1 MTKKQSY
8 TIIFYMNA
16 HPLKSPCK
24 ILGENQIEVSLYTC
38 SFTTKKV
45 YPHKHLFYE
54 INLCL
59 DGTFN
64 NIINGTD
71 CPFAKRR
78 CAILRPSDVHYFT
91 SDSSK
96 QFYRH
101 QDIYITKEKMKECC
115 DFLSPDL
122 FNEINNSAQP
132 VCLTLSNKDFE
143 YITEELEVF
152 AKKIDYD
159 SKFLDCVHKIIIVK
173 ILLSYVKSL
182 TINNRNDFPPWL
194 TNLLDKMDDIGFL
207 TKPEP
212 QIASELEYTTS
223 HFSREFKKYV
233 HMTYIKY
240 VNIRKINYAAK
251 LILGTDKPIL
261 EISEELGYS
270 SPSPFIV
277 HFKEVFNCSPSQYR
291 KTLKHV

>member
-1 MTKKQSY
+1 
-8 TIIFYMNA
+8 MNT
-16 HPLKSPCK
+16 HSLKSSCRT
-24 ILGENQIEVSLYTC
+24 LGENQIEVSLYTC
-38 SFTTKKV
+38 AFTSQKV

-64 NIINGTD
+64 NIINGTNYS
-71 CPFAKRR
+71 FSKRR

-91 SDSSK
+91 SDTNDS
-96 QFYRH
+96 FYRH
-101 QDIYITKEKMKECC
+101 QDIYVTKEKMKECC

-122 FNEINNSAQP
+122 FNDINNSTQAI
-132 VCLTLSNKDFE
+132 CLTLSNKDFE
-143 YITEELEVF
+143 YLTEEFEIF
-152 AKKIDYD
+152 NKKIDYD
-159 SKFLDCVHKIIIVK
+159 SKLLNAVHKTIIVK
-173 ILLSYVKSL
+173 ILLAHIKSL
-182 TINNRNDFPPWL
+182 TKNNRNDFPLWL
-194 TNLLDKMDDIGFL
+194 TNLLDKMDDINYL
-207 TKPEP
+207 TKSEP
-212 QIASELEYTTS
+212 QLASELGYTTS
-223 HFSREFKKYV
+223 HFSREFKKHM

-251 LILGTDKPIL
+251 LILGSDKPIL
-261 EISEELGYS
+261 EISEDLGYS